1 MLRLWASRFARLK
14 RVVKGRSPALE
25 FLENGAKVRATRGNR
40 KVYCIATG
48 VSQLSELAT
57 AAGNPSRTCVIARV
71 NIERRVF
78 CNSRRKKFI
87 FNIRYSDG
95 DSRPF
100 PPSVRFSNRA
110 GLLIAIVLLLQLL
123 VLLLRGAFIAGAEL
137 RLCGTSRGL
146 PWSPHSVRPI
156 AMPVSPT

>member
-1 MLRLWASRFARLK
+1 MGQRCALRAATERFIALRQAY
-14 RVVKGRSPALE
+14 RSCPNLRPPQ
-25 FLENGAKVRATRGNR
+25 GTH
-40 KVYCIATG
+40 
-48 VSQLSELAT
+48 SH
-57 AAGNPSRTCVIARV
+57 TCVIARV